1 LRPRP
6 EKWSLVLALEEVSR
20 VCTDVKSEFI
30 NIPIRGMRERKMKK
44 KERREIYM
52 QKEGRKVGHRR
63 T

>member
-1 LRPRP
+1 MRPRP
-6 EKWSLVLALEEVSR
+6 EQWSLVLALEEVSR
-20 VCTDVKSEFI
+20 VCTDVNSEFI
-30 NIPIRGMRERKMKK
+30 NIPIRWVQERRMRK